1 MKKIASYFFASVIV
15 LNMICT
21 AIPSQLV
28 YAGNVQNSTSAPTS
42 EPTST
47 PTSEPT
53 SAPTSEPTSTP
64 DSKAKD
70 ATQPAPAAPSGYTL
84 GKTKEAISQ
93 SETARVY
100 VNNSLPKTVI
110 ENFTYSLSSEDT
122 AKATVDADGNI
133 SVKEGYSPVAGDS
146 ITVNVGIE
154 YYQGDSVLFYDS
166 LDDDETKFT
175 KTAGKGSGS
184 YVKNDI
190 NPHSGTKSAHLYNKA
205 GGGDAYLSA
214 DLGAEYNG
222 TLTYWFYD
230 AKTYGVMLKEG
241 FGFSPS
247 ATKPVINMFG
257 FDQEASD
264 SASPYKIRAGSTWSN
279 ISVSRE
285 KGWKKI
291 QFVANGTNTKAYIDG
306 AEVHTFTAKTIRYP
320 MLFNA
325 WPGGTPDN
333 YVFDDVS
340 FVSENATLISETLS
354 TTVSL
359 TATAHTLP
367 KTEFD
372 YNKVTKAKVSV
383 EVLPS
388 AANLKAVQCNQT
400 ALTAEQYEV
409 VGKNVNILPAY
420 LDTLTIGKHTFT
432 LLLGNES
439 KDININVIDNVK
451 VAQNTYSFCTS
462 TESSEYKDVSIAFEL
477 NGNTFTDVKYNNSS
491 VEKANYSF
499 NNGALV
505 LTKEFLATLAVGSHT
520 FEATFDKS
528 EPVQIDIGVFAATIN
543 ITANLSAI
551 NVKLN
556 APINFAV
563 EAQVSPAGDAISY
576 QWFVCDDA
584 NKTNAAPVAGETAK
598 NYNIA
603 QAKISVH
610 NGKYY
615 YCKLSANGAADAFT
629 DVVLVTVTSDSITSL
644 PQPTTLILKE
654 DGTVSYSLVENAV

>member
-1 MKKIASYFFASVIV
+1 MKKIASYFFASVLI

-21 AIPSQLV
+21 TIPSQLV
-28 YAGNVQNSTSAPTS
+28 YADNVQNSTSAPASEPTSTPTS

-53 SAPTSEPTSTP
+53 STPTSEPTSTP
-64 DSKAKD
+64 TSEPTSTPTSEPTSTPASEPTSTPTSEPTSTPTSEPTGTPDSKAKN
-70 ATQPAPAAPSGYTL
+70 APQPAPVAPSGYIL

-110 ENFTYSLSSEDT
+110 ENFTYTLSPADA

-146 ITVNVGIE
+146 VTVNVGIE

-166 LDDDETKFT
+166 LDDDETKFK
-175 KTAGKGSGS
+175 KTAGKGNNS
-184 YVKNDI
+184 YVKNNV
-190 NPHSGTKSAHLYNKA
+190 NPHSGTKSAHLCTPA
-205 GGGDAYLSA
+205 GGDTYLSA
-214 DLGAEYNG
+214 DLGAEYKG

-247 ATKPVINMFG
+247 ATKPAINMFG
-257 FDQEASD
+257 FDQEASV
-264 SASPYKIRAGSTWSN
+264 SSSPYKIREVRKWTN
-279 ISVSRE
+279 ISVQRE

-291 QFVANGTNTKAYIDG
+291 QFVANGANTKAYIDG

-372 YNKVTKAKVSV
+372 YNKATKAKVSV

-400 ALTAEQYEV
+400 ALT
-409 VGKNVNILPAY
+409 
-420 LDTLTIGKHTFT
+420 
-432 LLLGNES
+432 
-439 KDININVIDNVK
+439 
-451 VAQNTYSFCTS
+451 
-462 TESSEYKDVSIAFEL
+462 
-477 NGNTFTDVKYNNSS
+477 
-491 VEKANYSF
+491 
-499 NNGALV
+499 
-505 LTKEFLATLAVGSHT
+505 
-520 FEATFDKS
+520 
-528 EPVQIDIGVFAATIN
+528 
-543 ITANLSAI
+543 
-551 NVKLN
+551 
-556 APINFAV
+556 
-563 EAQVSPAGDAISY
+563 
-576 QWFVCDDA
+576 
-584 NKTNAAPVAGETAK
+584 
-598 NYNIA
+598 
-603 QAKISVH
+603 
-610 NGKYY
+610 
-615 YCKLSANGAADAFT
+615 
-629 DVVLVTVTSDSITSL
+629 
-644 PQPTTLILKE
+644 
-654 DGTVSYSLVENAV
+654 